1 VRAGGRLGQA
11 RVDVRVVNDAVMENV
26 TGSRGTVRKQRAGRA
41 ICRDERAE
49 ERRKWHRKGQN
60 NAARSNSTC
69 TLHLSSAGGTSMS

>member
-1 VRAGGRLGQA
+1 VRL
-11 RVDVRVVNDAVMENV
+11 VNDAVMENV
-26 TGSRGTVRKQRAGRA
+26 TGSWGTVRKQRASGA

-49 ERRKWHRKGQN
+49 QRRKRHGKEQN